1 MGQVALLLALV
12 AAEPWDRAPSVD
24 LHLGYT
30 YAPFGAVGVSAG
42 YTVARWLTADVGLG
56 RSNGALRT
64 GGMLRLHGGWTR
76 VRLGAGGGASLGRA
90 VQLADC
96 NWDVGAYFFMAGGC
110 NASRQEGNQELD
122 RAWFGHGE
130 LALDVR
136 SLYGFHHRLSLGRSW
151 LLNRDVPWRCTDRCA
166 PPRPVD
172 TTHLYVDMAM
182 GWAF

>member
-1 MGQVALLLALV
+1 VGQVALLVALALS
-12 AAEPWDRAPSVD
+12 EPWDRAPSVD
-24 LHLGYT
+24 LHMGYT
-30 YAPFGAVGVSAG
+30 YAPFGAVGVSVG

-56 RSNGALRT
+56 RSNGGFRS

-76 VRLGAGGGASLGRA
+76 VHFGVGGGVSVGRA
-90 VQLADC
+90 VQAASC
-96 NWDVGAYFFMAGGC
+96 NWDAGVYFFVWGGC
-110 NASRQEGNQELD
+110 FANREEGTQELD

-136 SLYGFHHRLSLGRSW
+136 SLYGFHYRLSIGRSW
-151 LLNRDVPWRCTDRCA
+151 LLNQDTPWVCMDRCS

-172 TTHLYVDMAM
+172 TTHLYVDMAI